1 MHTRLLRSGFV
12 IWLAATIALRLAGQ
26 HLLRPGDWR
35 GPFVLF
41 AVSFPLMAWLV
52 RRLCAAAQ
60 LPPEQVLAGAVSVAL
75 PTLLLD
81 PFSCVFFSVLYP
93 NMAPQVAGVFGGWL
107 LWCCAGAIVGA
118 LIPPWRK
125 T

>member
-1 MHTRLLRSGFV
+1 MRLVRSGLL
-12 IWLAATIALRLAGQ
+12 IWFAATIALRLAGQ
-26 HLLRPGDWR
+26 HLLRPNDLR
-35 GPFVLF
+35 GTLILF

-52 RRLCAAAQ
+52 RRLSIGAH
-60 LPPEQVLAGAVSVAL
+60 LPREQFLAGAVSVAL

-93 NMAPQVAGVFGGWL
+93 NMAPQVAGAFGGWL

-125 T
+125 S

>member
-1 MHTRLLRSGFV
+1 MRMQLLRSGLV
-12 IWLAATIALRLAGQ
+12 IWFAATVALRVAGQ
-26 HLLRPGDWR
+26 HLLRPADPVGT
-35 GPFVLF
+35 FILF

-52 RRLCAAAQ
+52 RRLCAGAH
-60 LPPEQVLAGAVSVAL
+60 LPPAQFLAGAVSVAL

-81 PFSCVFFSVLYP
+81 PFSCVFFPVLFP
-93 NMAPQVAGVFGGWL
+93 NMAPQVAGAFGGWL

-125 T
+125 S

>member
-1 MHTRLLRSGFV
+1 MHMHLLRSGLV
-12 IWLAATIALRLAGQ
+12 IWFAATVALRVAGQ
-26 HLLRPGDWR
+26 HLLRPADPVGT
-35 GPFVLF
+35 FILF

-52 RRLCAAAQ
+52 RRLCTGADLQ
-60 LPPEQVLAGAVSVAL
+60 PEQFLPGAVSVAL

-81 PFSCVFFSVLYP
+81 PFSCVFFPVLFP

-118 LIPPWRK
+118 LVSPWRK
-125 T
+125 S

>member
-1 MHTRLLRSGFV
+1 MHMRLLRSGLIVWF
-12 IWLAATIALRLAGQ
+12 AATIALRLVGQ
-26 HLLRPGDWR
+26 HLLRPADPVGT
-35 GPFVLF
+35 FVLF
-41 AVSFPLMAWLV
+41 ATSFPLMAWLV
-52 RRLCAAAQ
+52 RRLCVGAH
-60 LPPEQVLAGAVSVAL
+60 LSSEQFLAGAVSVAL

-81 PFSCVFFSVLYP
+81 PFSCVFFPVLFP

-125 T
+125 S

>member
-1 MHTRLLRSGFV
+1 MHMRLLRSGLIVWF
-12 IWLAATIALRLAGQ
+12 AATIALRVVGQ
-26 HLLRPGDWR
+26 HLLRPADPVGT
-35 GPFVLF
+35 FVLF
-41 AVSFPLMAWLV
+41 ATSFPLMAWLV
-52 RRLCAAAQ
+52 RRLCVGAH
-60 LPPEQVLAGAVSVAL
+60 LSSEQFLAGAVSVAL

-81 PFSCVFFSVLYP
+81 PFSCVFFPMLFP

-125 T
+125 S